1 DDLLCY
7 TLSLHDALPIFWKCI
22 LAEDKL
28 RLVSDY
34 DVFGPNVFTQDN
46 NGTIWLSTTS
56 EYVYSLKKGDSDF
69 EPLQIYTPF
78 FNFVSGFITLRNG
91 KIMASPFYHR
101 PKMIDPDRRTVEEII
116 FDEAQWENS
125 IPRSVLITNVLFE
138 DSRGEV

>member
-78 FNFVSGFITLRNG
+78 FNFVSGR
-91 KIMASPFYHR
+91 S
-101 PKMIDPDRRTVEEII
+101 EEHTS
-116 FDEAQWENS
+116 ELQSRENL
-125 IPRSVLITNVLFE
+125 VY
-138 DSRGEV
+138 